1 MKDKIKAVH
10 GVVESGVKIFNLV
23 FFAVSACLWGF
34 LAVRSVFAHG
44 FDFGALWA
52 SFNLMYDT
60 TIFKVSCIFLIIFNG
75 LGAARA
81 FLGQYMEVAEGVQ
94 HGNKVLVVLAKI
106 FGKGK

>member
-23 FFAVSACLWGF
+23 FFTVSACLWVF

-60 TIFKVSCIFLIIFNG
+60 TVFKVSCIFLIIFNG

-81 FLGQYMEVAEGVQ
+81 FLGQYMDLAEGVQ
-94 HGNKVLVVLAKI
+94 HGDRFRKFLLKCLGRGA
-106 FGKGK
+106 